1 MPYDKLMLL
10 REMLLISTS
19 YSFFKIM
26 LEKEKT
32 FVIKQYG
39 EYFDLNLGFWKESM
53 DVRIQL

>member
-26 LEKEKT
+26 LKKEKT

-39 EYFDLNLGFWKESM
+39 ENFNLNSGFWKESM